1 MEVISVVV
9 VFALLGAAV
18 WKLRHDGFAKF
29 SPGSRRVSKQ
39 IRSLEHHDKLMLT
52 PQHALHLVRVAGRDV
67 VVATYPQGCT
77 LLLRTGIRSTAI
89 HSTPIQRGAGS

>member
-1 MEVISVVV
+1 VEVFSVLV
-9 VFALLGAAV
+9 VFALLSVAV

-29 SPGSRRVSKQ
+29 SPGSRGGSKK
-39 IRSLEHHDKLMLT
+39 IRSLEQQDKLILT

-67 VVATYPQGCT
+67 VVATHPQGCT
-77 LLLRTGIRSTAI
+77 LLLRTAI